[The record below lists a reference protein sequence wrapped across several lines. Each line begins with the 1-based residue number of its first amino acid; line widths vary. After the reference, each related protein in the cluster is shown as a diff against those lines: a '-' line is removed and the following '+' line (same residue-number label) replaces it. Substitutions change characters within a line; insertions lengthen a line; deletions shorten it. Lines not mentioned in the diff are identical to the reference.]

1 MEKFDFTGL
10 VKLSAKEAWEDRPT
24 DWSSNCTIENKIN
37 NDGREYVEIEN
48 RSAGSFRG
56 SSTDHEIFD
65 AFMNEIFGLCKE
77 HHLDNQG
84 NQNYLVYD
92 DGEYEVICHT
102 NYDFWVPRFYSMKM
116 VKKCDPKYIFEEDC
130 RIIASIASEAA
141 KEFKKISSIY
151 MNGLDRL
158 EKLHDKAKTPKE
170 EEMICNSYQCLMDV
184 QTALLE
190 FVKTFTKIHSDS
202 NERAEKIIYE
212 GVVDHAINNKFAG
225 TEILSEED
233 LNNKEF
239 MDSLKEKMAEVV
251 KSNIAKMIKR
261 DNDSDK

>member
-10 VKLSAKEAWEDRPT
+10 VKFSAKEAWEDRPT
-24 DWSSNCTIENKIN
+24 DWSSSCIVENDTMGGKEFVKIEK
-37 NDGREYVEIEN
+37 
-48 RSAGSFRG
+48 RSAGSFDG
-56 SSTDHEIFD
+56 SSTGHEVFD
-65 AFMNEIFGLCKE
+65 AFMNEIFKLCRENK
-77 HHLDNQG
+77 LDSQG
-84 NQNYLVYD
+84 NQTYCVYD
-92 DGEYEVICHT
+92 DGEYEVLVHT
-102 NYDFWVPRFYSMKM
+102 NYNFWVPYFYSMEM
-116 VKKCDPKYIFEEDC
+116 VKKCDLKYIFEENC
-130 RIIASIASEAA
+130 RIVASIASEAA

-158 EKLHDKAKTPKE
+158 EKLHDKVKTPKE
-170 EEMICNSYQCLMDV
+170 EEMICNSYECLMDV

-190 FVKTFTKIHSDS
+190 FVKAFTKIHSDS

-212 GVVDHAINNKFAG
+212 SVVDHTITNKIAG
-225 TEILSEED
+225 TDILSEED

-261 DNDSDK
+261 DNETDK